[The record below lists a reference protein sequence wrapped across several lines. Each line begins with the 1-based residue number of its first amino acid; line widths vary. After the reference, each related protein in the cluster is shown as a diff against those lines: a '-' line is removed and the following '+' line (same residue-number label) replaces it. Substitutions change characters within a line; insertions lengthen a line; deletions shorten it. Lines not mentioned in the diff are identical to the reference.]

1 MHAILSGGT
10 RLNNDRNCLR
20 DAWARASW
28 ARGWAR
34 DAKTKPMPEACISDG
49 HAGEALANLAWHDRA
64 HAHGE
69 RLPMG
74 PSFLASH
81 EEIFTAPGCFSD
93 RVLPSPLVR
102 VPRDP
107 ARAKTSLSLPHS
119 GRGSRR

>member
-49 HAGEALANLAWHDRA
+49 HAGEALANLAWHGRA

-74 PSFLASH
+74 PSVPGVARGNIHRARVFLRSSPPQP
-81 EEIFTAPGCFSD
+81 PGEG
-93 RVLPSPLVR
+93 SPR
-102 VPRDP
+102 PRP
-107 ARAKTSLSLPHS
+107 
-119 GRGSRR
+119 GQN